1 LEPISADVIE
11 HADDFIF
18 HLSDN
23 QLKEWLEDLKKKQPG
38 VYDLIHHNATRCV
51 GLDTKNYIFRIE
63 LTLIQCFND
72 YGIQF
77 PIFKKKYIV
86 NCEKWYNT
94 KVILK
99 ANPADANVSV
109 MDMGESIGQKEMM
122 QYIIDKFNES
132 KTQLQFIKGIVAG
145 NILANC
151 LLLLEVYSR
160 QIRNHLPDSS
170 KK

>member
-1 LEPISADVIE
+1 LQPISADVIE

-38 VYDLIHHNATRCV
+38 VFDLIRHNATRCI
-51 GLDTKNYIFRIE
+51 GSETKNYIFRIQ
-63 LTLIQCFND
+63 LTLIQCFRD
-72 YGIQF
+72 YDIKF
-77 PIFKKKYIV
+77 PIFTKKYIT

-94 KVILK
+94 KVRLK
-99 ANPADANVSV
+99 NNPDDANVSI
-109 MDMGESIGQKEMM
+109 MDMGESIGQKEIM
-122 QYIIDKFNES
+122 QYIIDKFNQS
-132 KTQLQFIKGIVAG
+132 SNQLQFIKGVVPG

-160 QIRNHLPDSS
+160 EIRRLKSITP
-170 KK
+170 K